1 MIQFWIET
9 KNKKKMKDAFGWLT
23 GPNDW
28 YVDPR
33 NFEPEYKKIG
43 KEGFAEITNNAWG
56 FDSCFLI
63 AGAKNLDST
72 ENELE
77 VKSEKKG
84 DFCVDSVSF
93 RRKRLV
99 HASLSTDLLIGL
111 PKLLFFKG
119 KKIKL
124 FFLKPLT
131 FATVCSSLV
140 VY

>member
-1 MIQFWIET
+1 MLQQSAAAVFKQVTGSRMIQFWIET

-84 DFCVDSVSF
+84 DLLRGF
-93 RRKRLV
+93 RQ
-99 HASLSTDLLIGL
+99 
-111 PKLLFFKG
+111 FQ
-119 KKIKL
+119 KKK
-124 FFLKPLT
+124 T
-131 FATVCSSLV
+131 SSRQFINRFIDRV
-140 VY
+140 A